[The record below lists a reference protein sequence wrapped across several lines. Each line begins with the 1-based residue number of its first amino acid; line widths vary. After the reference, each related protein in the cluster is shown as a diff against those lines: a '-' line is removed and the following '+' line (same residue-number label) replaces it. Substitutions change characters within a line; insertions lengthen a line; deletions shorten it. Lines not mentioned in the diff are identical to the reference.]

1 MKSLMVVFRLVLTA
15 WLCLALA
22 AGLSGCSNLRYL
34 QGILPMPLS
43 EQERPRLGV
52 VGVAQAQFQPEAKFD
67 TFAAGMGSGAL
78 KGAAVGAAGGFV
90 IATQIFAPLGNCNG
104 DACGAVVLLWLA
116 AAGIGTTV
124 GAVYGA
130 VTGVQEAV
138 PQQEAERIED
148 AAKRTLGNVRTQER
162 MRDAVVEEARERAQ
176 RELVQLDDYGPAS
189 PGQRVDYTP
198 LESQGIDAVLEVSI
212 TEIGFETPPRQVK
225 YDRADPPLFLTVT
238 CRVRLTLLADD
249 KVLYEPKLEMRS
261 EARSLA
267 DWEADD
273 SKAFFDE
280 LHLLSKRFAEKVVE
294 DVFITSML
302 PVRLD

>member
-1 MKSLMVVFRLVLTA
+1 MTSLRVVFRFVLTV
-15 WLCLALA
+15 WLCLTLL
-22 AGLSGCSNLRYL
+22 AGLPGCSNVRYL
-34 QGILPMPLS
+34 QGVLPMPLS

-52 VGVAQAQFQPEAKFD
+52 VGVAKAQFQPEAKFD
-67 TFAAGMGSGAL
+67 TFATGKGSGAL
-78 KGAAVGAAGGFV
+78 KGAAIGAGEGFL
-90 IATQIFAPLGNCNG
+90 IATYIFAHGNCNG
-104 DACGAVVLLWLA
+104 EACGALVLLWLA

-138 PQQEAERIED
+138 SQKEAERIE
-148 AAKRTLGNVRTQER
+148 AAARQTLDELRVQER
-162 MRDAVVEEARERAQ
+162 IRDAVVAEARDKAQ
-176 RELVQLDDYGPAS
+176 RELVQLEDFGPTS

-198 LESQGIDAVLEVSI
+198 LKSQGIDAVLEVSI

-225 YDRADPPLFLTVT
+225 YDRADPPLFLAVT
-238 CRVRLTLLADD
+238 CRVRLILLADD
-249 KVLYEPKLEMRS
+249 KVLYEPNLEMRS
-261 EARSLA
+261 EARTLA

-280 LHLLSKRFAEKVVE
+280 LDLLTKRLAEKVVE
-294 DVFITSML
+294 DVFITSVL